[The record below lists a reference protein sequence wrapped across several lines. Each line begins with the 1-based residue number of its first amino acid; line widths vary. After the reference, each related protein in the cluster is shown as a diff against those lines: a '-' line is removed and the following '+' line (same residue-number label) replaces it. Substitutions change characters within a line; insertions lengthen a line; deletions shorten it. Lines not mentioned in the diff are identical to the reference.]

1 MVSFRRFAPV
11 LAVSLAFL
19 IPPGLAAGA
28 APGSANAGNTNAAP
42 ASHGYLPLHPDYPQV
57 KAQADAIAQAKAQG
71 SGGALKGTHG
81 GGGTGPSTTN
91 PDLGWEGVYQT
102 TVTPPDSTGAAGPTS
117 YVELVNDQYGIYSTT
132 TTPLSRPTPLSG
144 PLSTLFADTN
154 ISNGALSDP
163 QILWDPAT
171 TRFYYVAIDT
181 TSGSYALLYG
191 FTKTSDPT
199 AGFCSYRALSYGSTL
214 PDYPKLGDMAGYL
227 LVGVN
232 DFASAAT
239 YTGSEVAWITK
250 QTTNVNTC
258 PVAGTAGRIPLT
270 VNATPVPAVQAGTA
284 STPGYVVQAADVSG
298 SSSTPQSQLFVT
310 SITPAATPPSFTTV
324 QTTVGVGAYYLP
336 PSAPQYGT
344 SKRLDTSDGRL
355 EHAVEV
361 GGVVYTAHAVAAAPG
376 GRSVERW
383 YAINTGQNNA
393 LTQGT
398 LGDASLYVFNGA
410 ISPDLMGGNLV
421 LGVSTSGANAYPA
434 MQAVKWAA
442 TNATTPPLVA
452 ATSTSPGS
460 VIEQSQTYNYDF
472 SCSGSQSVCRW
483 GDYSGAS
490 PDPSGGGVFL
500 SNQYNVGGGS
510 IFQAAWRTRNIRIAT
525 P

>member
-1 MVSFRRFAPV
+1 MLSFRRFAPV

-19 IPPGLAAGA
+19 IPPGLAAVA
-28 APGSANAGNTNAAP
+28 APGSADAGNTNAAP

-71 SGGALKGTHG
+71 SGATVKGGHGG

-117 YVELVNDQYGIYSTT
+117 YVELVNDKYGIYPTT
-132 TTPLSRPTPLSG
+132 GTPLSG
-144 PLSTLFADTN
+144 PLSTLFADTK

-171 TRFYYVAIDT
+171 SRFYYVAIDT
-181 TSGSYALLYG
+181 TSGNYALLYG
-191 FTKTSDPT
+191 FTKTSNPMD
-199 AGFCSYRALSYGSTL
+199 GFCSYRALSYGSTL

-232 DFASAAT
+232 DFANAAT

-250 QTTNVNTC
+250 QATDVTTTDSC
-258 PVAGTAGRIPLT
+258 PGVGTGRIQLT
-270 VNATPVPAVQAGTA
+270 VNATPVPAVQADTA
-284 STPGYVVQAADVSG
+284 STSGYVVQAADVSG
-298 SSSTPQSQLFVT
+298 SSSTPKNQLIVT
-310 SITPAATPPSFTTV
+310 SITPATTPPSFTTTQKDV
-324 QTTVGVGAYYLP
+324 TVDPYYLP
-336 PSAPQYGT
+336 SNAPQYGT
-344 SKRLDTSDGRL
+344 SKRLDTLDGRF

-361 GGVVYTAHAVAAAPG
+361 GGVVYTAHAVAEASG
-376 GRSVERW
+376 GMSVERW
-383 YAINTGQNNA
+383 YAIDPGTVTGLA
-393 LTQGT
+393 AEGT
-398 LGDASLYVFNGA
+398 LGDSSLYVFNGA
-410 ISPDLMGGNLV
+410 ISPDLSGGNLV
-421 LGVSTSGANAYPA
+421 LGASTSGANAYPA
-434 MQAVKWAA
+434 MQAVQWAA
-442 TNATTPPLVA
+442 TDATPLKLVPA
-452 ATSTSPGS
+452 SASIPGS

-472 SCSGSQSVCRW
+472 SCSGRQSVCRW

-490 PDPSGGGVFL
+490 PDPLGGGVFL

>member
-1 MVSFRRFAPV
+1 MLSFRRFAPV

-28 APGSANAGNTNAAP
+28 APGSADAGNTNAAP

-57 KAQADAIAQAKAQG
+57 KAQADATAQAKAQG
-71 SGGALKGTHG
+71 SGAAVKGGHGG
-81 GGGTGPSTTN
+81 GGGTGPSLTN
-91 PDLGWEGVYQT
+91 PNLGWEGVFQT
-102 TVTPPDSTGAAGPTS
+102 SVTPPDSTGAAGPS
-117 YVELVNDQYGIYSTT
+117 HYVELVNDQYGIYKGAG
-132 TTPLSRPTPLSG
+132 PPVLSG
-144 PLSTLFADTN
+144 PLSTLFADTL

-171 TRFYYVAIDT
+171 SRFYYVAIDT
-181 TSGSYALLYG
+181 TSGNYALLYG

-232 DFASAAT
+232 DFANAST

-250 QTTNVNTC
+250 PATGNITNC
-258 PVAGTAGRIPLT
+258 PVAGTAGQIPLT
-270 VNATPVPAVQAGTA
+270 VHATPVPAVQADTT

-298 SSSTPQSQLFVT
+298 SSSTPKNQLFVT
-310 SITPAATPPSFTTV
+310 SITPPSSTTT
-324 QTTVGVGAYYLP
+324 QTTVGVGSYYLP
-336 PSAPQYGT
+336 PNAPQYGT
-344 SKRLDTSDGRL
+344 SKRLDTLDGRF

-361 GGVVYTAHAVAAAPG
+361 GGVVYTAHAVAEASG

-383 YAINTGQNNA
+383 YAIDTGNSDRVTPGA
-393 LTQGT
+393 
-398 LGDASLYVFNGA
+398 LGDSSLYVFNGA
-410 ISPDLMGGNLV
+410 ISPDLSVSNPNLSGGNLV

-434 MQAVKWAA
+434 MQAVKWQSGNPTPSLATAA
-442 TNATTPPLVA
+442 SP
-452 ATSTSPGS
+452 SSPGS

-472 SCSGSQSVCRW
+472 SCSGLQSVCRW

-490 PDPSGGGVFL
+490 PDPLGGGVFL